1 MVVVKYGDDFNV
13 PVVDPSDDVDIVELR
28 EFLDETGEVSDKDV
42 VGLEVDTEDDVDAVD
57 REEVT
62 ELVKMAVK
70 RCDEV
75 NVLVDV

>member
-1 MVVVKYGDDFNV
+1 
-13 PVVDPSDDVDIVELR
+13 
-28 EFLDETGEVSDKDV
+28 

-62 ELVKMAVK
+62 DLVKMAFK